1 MEATVLNSV
10 VFGTLQPWQ
19 KINQSEQ
26 TFSDLLHIT
35 GTNVPATV
43 AELNTKLQI
52 LLRDHAGLYK
62 PFSPNSRESL
72 PTAFYQLSLPDYF
85 NTTTE
90 YYSLLIQCG
99 ELHYLYQLQESIDNT
114 SHFTEAYYFTN
125 TALKTLKYIA
135 AGAASELKRQ
145 GLTITPDYEPG
156 TQLSS
161 EEQLKH
167 NTHFVLY
174 ATRLISYKAFFEVQ
188 TRYAE
193 YVKTIETEKQ
203 FYLHTFQEPYPAT
216 SSISFTAEY
225 FDWKA
230 NKLLTAD
237 SSSIQDTLQLLT
249 ELKAN
254 NIPAA
259 SNSALENKI
268 VAKIF
273 ELDFE
278 DPTLAN
284 FANPATSANLFEQVK
299 QNLLKEINQQTYGHQ
314 RLDIINQALNK
325 IQVEVTANPTS
336 ALGQLQQWLSMQAE
350 AYKGSLSSSFAVEPD
365 NGQELR
371 KKLKP
376 LPRNNKITIEDLKQQ
391 AQEFLKHFSG
401 HNVQQQKIMSE
412 ADYNRLLQYTFHLI
426 EHEKLPKDLK
436 QIQTIELSGNHIRY
450 TYYQMHK
457 AFYGTNEIK
466 TVWINFLQQVFQKLS
481 SQDWQTLK
489 TKFSAKPSKY
499 EHDIKS
505 MASQ

>member
-1 MEATVLNSV
+1 MEATVLNSII
-10 VFGTLQPWQ
+10 FGTLQPWQ

-26 TFSDLLHIT
+26 TLSDLLQIT
-35 GTNVPATV
+35 GTNVPVTV

-52 LLRDHAGLYK
+52 LLRDHPGLYK
-62 PFSPNSRESL
+62 PFSPNSKESL
-72 PTAFYQLSLPDYF
+72 PTAFYHLSLPDYF
-85 NTTTE
+85 NTITE

-125 TALKTLKYIA
+125 TALKTIKYIA
-135 AGAASELKRQ
+135 AGSASELKRQ
-145 GLTITPDYEPG
+145 GFSGAANYSPG
-156 TQLSS
+156 TDITAD
-161 EEQLKH
+161 EAIKR

-174 ATRLISYKAFFEVQ
+174 TTKCIAFKLFFEMQ
-188 TRYAE
+188 TRFAD

-203 FYLHTFQEPYPAT
+203 FYLHTFQEPYPAN
-216 SSISFTAEY
+216 SPISFTAHY

-230 NKLLTAD
+230 NKVITAD
-237 SSSIQDTLQLLT
+237 GSSIQDTLQLLT
-249 ELKAN
+249 ELKGN
-254 NIPAA
+254 NIPATA
-259 SNSALENKI
+259 ISALENKI
-268 VAKIF
+268 VSKIF
-273 ELDFE
+273 ELE
-278 DPTLAN
+278 LQDPTLAN
-284 FANPATSANLFEQVK
+284 LANTATSANLFEQVK
-299 QNLLKEINQQTYGHQ
+299 QNLLKEINQLTYGHQ

-325 IQVEVTANPTS
+325 THIEVAAVPTS
-336 ALGQLQQWLSMQAE
+336 ALGQLQQWLSMQAD

-365 NGQELR
+365 TGQELR

-376 LPRNNKITIEDLKQQ
+376 LPRNNKTTTEDLKRQ

-505 MASQ
+505 MAS